1 VVYARR
7 TDAASIADHGVWQIG
22 EVRVGE
28 LKSQDMVDARAG
40 VIVDGN
46 ESGTFATGSKGLVN
60 PENQFRCTWFAH
72 DVPKS
77 GGIPVHLM
85 PGQVTPVD
93 LWVFSDD
100 GGSTPFTTDLPLR
113 QQTIT
118 FPGLDANGDAYVQFE
133 GFFGVLMSDPF
144 WMWDFL
150 RSKASERE
158 TSGVAAYAND
168 NSISPPY
175 GSVYSG
181 TPTVDGGGPPNGS
194 DTVFWIGGGGTGNG
208 PWGYIGGTLRVY
220 LNGLLQQVNVAY
232 SESDPSQGAFTFVT
246 APGSTDKVGAE
257 AVLTG

>member
-1 VVYARR
+1 
-7 TDAASIADHGVWQIG
+7 
-22 EVRVGE
+22 
-28 LKSQDMVDARAG
+28 
-40 VIVDGN
+40 
-46 ESGTFATGSKGLVN
+46 
-60 PENQFRCTWFAH
+60 
-72 DVPKS
+72 
-77 GGIPVHLM
+77 M